1 MTVRDT
7 SSDEKRMGQM
17 SGDPRESLRTVL
29 DEVILSQTE
38 ETASASETLRDEQ
51 AHGSAELLCLWG
63 CPAVNVLHE
72 GR

>member
-7 SSDEKRMGQM
+7 SSDERRMGQM
-17 SGDPRESLRTVL
+17 LRDPRESLRTVL

-51 AHGSAELLCLWG
+51 AHGSAKLLCLWG
-63 CPAVNVLHE
+63 CPAVYVLHE